1 MPDIFRFHTIR
12 GVEELPK
19 SELDKLSL
27 ATHSDT
33 QQSEWYKMLESLCK
47 QKDFRGIISAILTF
61 LKSENA
67 IHTLEQLDKDFK
79 PVFKYIESKGG
90 IKTEKDKEELF
101 KLVDLRKFPDY
112 FKEKEIKIDDA
123 CGNTTAIKIS
133 KFNLEL
139 QNVADTQLSLSI
151 LGKLGH
157 KENIN
162 YNLLFKVFH
171 LLKLLFDKKKEVSL
185 AEITQLFDK
194 TTTLPACFFKLNPC
208 SKKLEPVQIENP
220 FSHLGILDF
229 DKNDNKPQILNI
241 RGKDLTLHT
250 AEHSGE
256 IGEIGDMRQVK
267 FPNGN
272 KENEC
277 NCDCDESCKGQNPC
291 CATIKPFVTD
301 LMVVREELHCYKAK
315 HLAYVETIML
325 GEERVREHRHL
336 ERTEDYSEKETTISK
351 SEEKDHQV
359 SERFSLQTESEK
371 TIESDLSIDAGVTA
385 NMWGTGYKV
394 ETSLDVASNN
404 SKSESQRVAR
414 EQAVDITERT
424 VRKIQE
430 TVRELTT
437 KKKIVETEETNSHT
451 FKNSTADGGT
461 KHINGM
467 YQFINAEYKGQ
478 VMNYGKRLMF
488 EFILPEPMQLYK
500 KLMSKQID
508 PFGIEKPKKPN
519 VLPTDISDDPTI
531 NTYFIK
537 LLNDQDASFD
547 NINLPPETQISISN
561 QFKYENNNKESEASS
576 ATPPNSYEI
585 EEGFRAIR
593 AEVTGG
599 ITWAGFSK
607 DEWGQNADQ
616 RLTVSVG
623 QQYFNFGNSDNPDSF
638 HSHKNLNGET
648 KSVPVAIN
656 SRGAISYGITV
667 EIICQRTDLAYKK
680 WQLEVYNILMLAY
693 EEKLNK
699 YEADLARY
707 NAAKEQKTKFGR
719 NPFLNREIE
728 RTELKRM
735 AISYISCQF
744 YDQFTAMKRN
754 VKPCGYPQMDLEQ
767 AQKDGSFIQFFE
779 QLFDWNLMTYLF
791 YPYFWGQKCSWANKI
806 QEDSGDPLFDKA
818 LMAGAAR
825 VQVPVKSGHEP
836 LAMHWIT
843 FGEIWQ
849 GTGQPPVP
857 GSPYYISMA
866 QEIKEQKGVFNADR
880 EGVLEVTDGS
890 DIVKLTDSSF
900 YWDFGSIAVDQFKID
915 KDIDRE
921 IFIDCVTYRIVSI
934 TRTNSTDTD
943 KWDIQLERNY
953 ETTFGTNPARNIKWS
968 TGALYVGAEFLI
980 TVPTNLVYLKNKKV
994 NGEYVT
1000 EDCLPC
1006 FPQEKCE

>member
-1 MPDIFRFHTIR
+1 MQQETRTRSNRKSIQSFR
-12 GVEELPK
+12 
-19 SELDKLSL
+19 
-27 ATHSDT
+27 
-33 QQSEWYKMLESLCK
+33 
-47 QKDFRGIISAILTF
+47 DF
-61 LKSENA
+61 
-67 IHTLEQLDKDFK
+67 DFK
-79 PVFKYIESKGG
+79 E
-90 IKTEKDKEELF
+90 
-101 KLVDLRKFPDY
+101 
-112 FKEKEIKIDDA
+112 
-123 CGNTTAIKIS
+123 
-133 KFNLEL
+133 
-139 QNVADTQLSLSI
+139 
-151 LGKLGH
+151 
-157 KENIN
+157 
-162 YNLLFKVFH
+162 
-171 LLKLLFDKKKEVSL
+171 
-185 AEITQLFDK
+185 
-194 TTTLPACFFKLNPC
+194 
-208 SKKLEPVQIENP
+208 
-220 FSHLGILDF
+220 
-229 DKNDNKPQILNI
+229 NDNKPQILNV
-241 RGKDLTLHT
+241 RGKDLSYDTVVY
-250 AEHSGE
+250 SGK
-256 IGEIGDMRQVK
+256 IPEIGDFRPIE
-267 FPNGN
+267 FPRGN

-277 NCDCDESCKGQNPC
+277 ECDCDKFCKSQNPC

-325 GEERVREHRHL
+325 GEKRERVHRHL
-336 ERTEDYSEKETTISK
+336 ERTEDYSENEKTLSK

-371 TIESDLSIDAGVTA
+371 TIESDLSTDAGVTA
-385 NMWGTGYKV
+385 NAWGTGYSV
-394 ETSLDVASNN
+394 NTSLDVSSQN

-451 FKNSTADGGT
+451 FKNNTDTSK

-488 EFILPEPMQLYK
+488 EFILPEPLQLYK
-500 KLMSKQID
+500 ELMNKQID
-508 PFGIEKPKKPN
+508 PFGIEKPKKPT
-519 VLPTDISDDPTI
+519 VLPTDISDDSAV

-537 LLNDQDASFD
+537 LLNEQDASFD
-547 NINLPPETQISISN
+547 NLNLPLENQISISN
-561 QFKYENNNKESEASS
+561 QFKYEKNNKESEASS
-576 ATPPNSYEI
+576 TTPANSYEI
-585 EEGFRAIR
+585 KEGYKAIR

-607 DEWGQNADQ
+607 DEFGQNADQ
-616 RLTVSVG
+616 RVTVSVG

-638 HSHKNLNGET
+638 HSHNNLNGET
-648 KSVPVAIN
+648 ESVPVAIN
-656 SRGAISYGITV
+656 CRGAISYGITV

-680 WQLEVYNILMLAY
+680 WQLAVYNALMLAY

-699 YEADLARY
+699 YEAELARY

-791 YPYFWGQKCSWANKI
+791 YPYFWGQKCEWANKI

-818 LMAGAAR
+818 LMAGAGR
-825 VQVPVKSGHEP
+825 VQVPVKSGNES

-857 GSPYYISMA
+857 GSPYYISMM
-866 QEIKEQKGVFNADR
+866 QEIKEQKGIFYSDR
-880 EGVLEVTDGS
+880 EGVLKVVNGQDTVD
-890 DIVKLTDSSF
+890 LTNSSF
-900 YWDFGSIAVDQFKID
+900 YWNFTINSIDQLKID
-915 KDIDRE
+915 NDIDRE
-921 IFIDCVTYRIVSI
+921 IILDCVTYRIVSI
-934 TRTNSTDTD
+934 TQGGSFTDQWTI
-943 KWDIQLERNY
+943 KLERVY
-953 ETTFGTNPARNIKWS
+953 EGLDQSNLKWS
-968 TGALYVGAEFLI
+968 TGALFVGAEFLI

-994 NGEYVT
+994 DGDYIT

-1006 FPQEKCE
+1006 FPQPKCE

>member
-19 SELDKLSL
+19 AELDKLSL
-27 ATHSDT
+27 PTHSDDK
-33 QQSEWYKMLESLCK
+33 QSEWYKMLESLCK
-47 QKDFRGIISAILTF
+47 QKDFKGIISAILTF
-61 LKSENA
+61 LKGDRA
-67 IHTLEQLDKDFK
+67 IHSIEQLDKDFIQ
-79 PVFKYIESKGG
+79 VFEYIESNGG

-112 FKEKEIKIDDA
+112 FKEKEIKIDDS
-123 CGNTTAIKIS
+123 CGKTTSIKIS

-139 QNVADTQLSLSI
+139 QKIADTQLSLSI

-157 KENIN
+157 KDNIN

-171 LLKLLFDKKKEVSL
+171 LLKLLFDKKKEVTL
-185 AEITQLFDK
+185 AEIAQLFGK
-194 TTTLPACFFKLNPC
+194 TTTLPACFFKLNPY

-229 DKNDNKPQILNI
+229 AENDHKPQFLNV
-241 RGKDLTLHT
+241 RGKDLTLNT

-256 IGEIGDMRQVK
+256 IGVIGDIRPVE

-272 KENEC
+272 KENKCEC
-277 NCDCDESCKGQNPC
+277 ECDESCKGQNPC

-359 SERFSLQTESEK
+359 SERFSLQTESQK

-394 ETSLDVASNN
+394 ETALDVASNN
-404 SKSESQRVAR
+404 SKSESQRIAR

-437 KKKIVETEETNSHT
+437 RKKIVETEEKNSHT

-500 KLMSKQID
+500 KLMSKQMN
-508 PFGIEKPKKPN
+508 PFETEEPKKPS
-519 VLPTDISDDPTI
+519 VHPRDISDD
-531 NTYFIK
+531 
-537 LLNDQDASFD
+537 S
-547 NINLPPETQISISN
+547 
-561 QFKYENNNKESEASS
+561 
-576 ATPPNSYEI
+576 
-585 EEGFRAIR
+585 
-593 AEVTGG
+593 
-599 ITWAGFSK
+599 
-607 DEWGQNADQ
+607 
-616 RLTVSVG
+616 
-623 QQYFNFGNSDNPDSF
+623 GNSNYY
-638 HSHKNLNGET
+638 LNFAE
-648 KSVPVAIN
+648 N
-656 SRGAISYGITV
+656 YGITDLPKPPEREV
-667 EIICQRTDLAYKK
+667 AFSFNITNDTPISSDDNYSSAQLLNIGTVPTGYKASRIHTDFWAKSYGGKSASAFIFIQNGHMGQGYNSMNVAFSEGQEIKGTLLFDHTCAIGGSGVVYCQRMDSYFEA
-680 WQLEVYNILMLAY
+680 WQLAVYQQIMTKF
-693 EEKLNK
+693 EEDLSEYKA
-699 YEADLARY
+699 ELARY
-707 NAAKEQKTKFGR
+707 NAEKSQKTKFGR

-767 AQKDGSFIQFFE
+767 AQKDGAFIQFFE

-791 YPYFWGQKCSWANKI
+791 YPYFWGQKCEWANKI

-818 LMAGAAR
+818 LMAGAGR

-900 YWDFGSIAVDQFKID
+900 YWDFVSNAVDQLKID
-915 KDIDRE
+915 NDIDRE
-921 IFIDCVTYRIVSI
+921 IILDCVTYRII
-934 TRTNSTDTD
+934 
-943 KWDIQLERNY
+943 DIQEDTSDPTHETWKIRIERVY
-953 ETTFGTNPARNIKWS
+953 EGLDQSNLKWS
-968 TGALYVGAEFLI
+968 TGALFVGAEFLI

-994 NGEYVT
+994 DGEYVT